1 MCQWRRSLK
10 LGISIHAPAR
20 GATRTKDDCWKSH
33 YFNSRPCERGDQ
45 YFEDHKDEIYKFQFT
60 PLREGR
66 LSPQGNAGAYSL
78 FQFTPL
84 REGRRQAG
92 AAIVGGLTISIH
104 APARGATAKGR
115 ARATPSPN
123 FNSRPCERGDCKVGR
138 REICLLHFNSRPCER
153 GDKVLA
159 IIKTSQKLISI
170 HAPARGATTLGRCS
184 ASKPS
189 DFNSR
194 PCERGDLLHC
204 LPASSRWHIS
214 IHAPARGATNDLY
227 NQAYG
232 EYISIHAPARGATGL
247 FRDDR
252 RFVTLI
258 SIHAPARGATQSD
271 GVACRAFKFQ
281 FTPLREG

>member
-1 MCQWRRSLK
+1 MAAAALL
-10 LGISIHAPAR
+10 LGHS
-20 GATRTKDDCWKSH
+20 TT
-33 YFNSRPCERGDQ
+33 
-45 YFEDHKDEIYKFQFT
+45 FQFT

-194 PCERGDLLHC
+194 PCERGDRR
-204 LPASSRWHIS
+204 PAYKNQQWTDFNSRPCERGDQKRRKRMNRNSIS
-214 IHAPARGATNDLY
+214 IHAPARG
-227 NQAYG
+227 
-232 EYISIHAPARGATGL
+232 
-247 FRDDR
+247 
-252 RFVTLI
+252 VT
-258 SIHAPARGATQSD
+258 SPGSTSSR
-271 GVACRAFKFQ
+271 
-281 FTPLREG
+281 